1 MKLFCDYENKR
12 FALENCDDKNT
23 GRCVAILNDAVSVP
37 QIVNLSFKDVAL
49 ELRDRRIH
57 FVTTEGNDLKIAV
70 QCAIRN
76 VLEEVSLA
84 HIHCVVMIIA
94 GGLDLTFEKTDDVLQ
109 NVPEL
114 LPDKIIHFGIK
125 IDESLMGRSE
135 VFAIVSE

>member
-1 MKLFCDYENKR
+1 MKIICDYENKR
-12 FALENCDDKNT
+12 FTLEDCDNKNAEM
-23 GRCVAILNDAVSVP
+23 CVAMINDSLSIP

-49 ELRDRRIH
+49 ELRERRIH
-57 FVTTEGNDLKIAV
+57 FVTTEGNHLKIAV

-84 HIHCVVMIIA
+84 HIHCVVIIIA
-94 GGLDLTFEKTDDVLQ
+94 GGLDLTFEKTDDALQ